1 MAYFQY
7 SPTRV
12 AIRSRLESISS
23 PISHTHCVFV
33 TTAMSMLDGGADH
46 RLNGATNSKR
56 NLTRS
61 RLPVSMHP
69 RGELPPIE
77 QLR

>member
-1 MAYFQY
+1 
-7 SPTRV
+7 
-12 AIRSRLESISS
+12 
-23 PISHTHCVFV
+23 
-33 TTAMSMLDGGADH
+33 MLDGGADH

-61 RLPVSMHP
+61 RLPRSMHPMHP

>member
-12 AIRSRLESISS
+12 ARGAHRRS
-23 PISHTHCVFV
+23 
-33 TTAMSMLDGGADH
+33 TTAISMLDGGADH

-61 RLPVSMHP
+61 RMHP

>member
-1 MAYFQY
+1 
-7 SPTRV
+7 
-12 AIRSRLESISS
+12 
-23 PISHTHCVFV
+23 
-33 TTAMSMLDGGADH
+33 MLDGGADH

-61 RLPVSMHP
+61 RLPRSMHP